1 MIDFF
6 TWIDFKLPKVIYRK
20 LGKHRAWGYY
30 HKDKIHIDER
40 LTGKQ
45 ELEILIH
52 EFEHWLHEEN
62 SEEQVRKDSRKLT
75 EFLWSQG
82 YRKVDNKE

>member
-1 MIDFF
+1 MVDLF
-6 TWIDFKLPKVIYRK
+6 TWTDFKLPKVIFRK

-52 EFEHWLHEEN
+52 EFTHFLDEEK
-62 SEEQVRKDSRKLT
+62 SEDDVRRESRKLT